1 MSLRSYKDANNHFR
15 MLSKELLLDMPQDVS
30 LFYQHFDGSIL
41 PKTMYGYLI
50 DLRDFMSYFVQN
62 NPSLSQLS
70 DVDSTYLNNLSLWDF
85 NEYMADVRLRDIQES
100 AQCRKLAAIRK
111 YLTFLLKNVDFGF
124 SNVAFLNIETP
135 KKKGR
140 KTVTRMTNDEAKAFL
155 DNVEFGTRLRKEEL
169 PYHERLQIR
178 DIAIL
183 SLMLNTGIRVSE
195 CVGLDLGDVELKY
208 NRVFLLRKGFNEE
221 YVYFP
226 DTTKEYLRTY
236 LEKRRK
242 MTGIN
247 PGHEQALFISRK
259 HNRISDDAVR
269 NLVRKYAATT
279 VPEKHITA
287 HKLRATYGTALYS
300 QTHDIYAV
308 QQVLGHSSVETS
320 KIYIDDSEANKE
332 KLGKQDLF

>member
-15 MLSKELLLDMPQDVS
+15 TLSKELLADMPQDAS

-70 DVDSTYLNNLSLWDF
+70 DVDASYLNNLSLWDY
-85 NEYMADVRLRDIQES
+85 NEYMADVRLRDIQEA

-111 YLTFLLKNVDFGF
+111 YLNFLLKNADFGF

-135 KKKGR
+135 KKRVR
-140 KTVTRMTNDEAKAFL
+140 KTVTRMTNDEVKAFL
-155 DNVEFGTRLRKEEL
+155 DNAEFGTRLRKEEL

-195 CVGLDLGDVELKY
+195 CVGLDLVDVELKY
-208 NRVFLLRKGFNEE
+208 NRVHLLRKGFKEE

-226 DTTKEYLRTY
+226 ESTKEYLKEY

-242 MTGIN
+242 MNGIN
-247 PGHEQALFISRK
+247 SGHEQALFISRK

-287 HKLRATYGTALYS
+287 HKLRSTYGTALYS
-300 QTHDIYAV
+300 ETHDIYAV
-308 QQVLGHSSVETS
+308 QQVLGHSSIETT
-320 KIYIDDSEANKE
+320 KIYVDDAETNKE
-332 KLGKQDLF
+332 KLGKQGLF